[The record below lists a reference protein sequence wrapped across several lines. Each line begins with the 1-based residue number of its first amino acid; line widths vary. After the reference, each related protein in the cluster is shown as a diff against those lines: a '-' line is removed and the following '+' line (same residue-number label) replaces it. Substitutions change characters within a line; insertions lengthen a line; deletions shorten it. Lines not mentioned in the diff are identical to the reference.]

1 MDLVYHYINRE
12 TGRQMKKH
20 IAVILSGCGVFD
32 GSEIY
37 ESTLAFLAIEHNGST
52 YECFA
57 PNIPQ
62 AKVVN
67 HLTGEEVAG
76 ETRNVLVESARLCRG
91 EIKDLNELKV
101 EDFDAMVLPGGFGA
115 ATSLSDF
122 ATKGADATINDGVY
136 KAVRSFADV
145 KKPVGFI
152 CIAPAL
158 IPLIYKKGVQ
168 VTIGN
173 DEETAAAITKMGA
186 IHVECSVD
194 DFVADLVKKVV
205 TTPAFMLAKNITEA
219 NTGIENMVTELIS
232 MCE

>member
-1 MDLVYHYINRE
+1 
-12 TGRQMKKH
+12 MKKH

-37 ESTLAFLAIEHNGST
+37 EATLTFLAIEHNGST

-67 HLTGEEVAG
+67 HLTGKEVEG
-76 ETRNVLVESARLCRG
+76 ETRNVLLESARLCRG
-91 EIKDLNELKV
+91 DIKDLNELKV

-115 ATSLSDF
+115 ACNLSDF
-122 ATKGADATINDGVY
+122 ATKGADATINEGVY

-158 IPLIYKKGVQ
+158 VPMIYKKGVQ
-168 VTIGN
+168 VTVGSDDN
-173 DEETAAAITKMGA
+173 EAVEAINKMGA
-186 IHVECSVD
+186 YHQECSVD